1 PGRKT
6 RRTCMWSGGCG
17 SIPGQGPSP
26 CPQRNTLRQRIQ
38 HEDPCNFYPRPDRR
52 TFSADSSAT
61 GTTLCST
68 LGAHSHQCGTC
79 ATPFTL
85 SGMDGKFITNR
96 FLTEP
101 RGTVTV
107 AT

>member
-1 PGRKT
+1 
-6 RRTCMWSGGCG
+6 MWSGGCG
-17 SIPGQGPSP
+17 SIPWQGPSP
-26 CPQRNTLRQRIQ
+26 WPQRNTLRQRIQ
-38 HEDPCNFYPRPDRR
+38 HEDPCNLSPRSGRR
-52 TFSADSSAT
+52 TFSAGSSAT

-68 LGAHSHQCGTC
+68 VGAHSHQCGTC
-79 ATPFTL
+79 APPFTL